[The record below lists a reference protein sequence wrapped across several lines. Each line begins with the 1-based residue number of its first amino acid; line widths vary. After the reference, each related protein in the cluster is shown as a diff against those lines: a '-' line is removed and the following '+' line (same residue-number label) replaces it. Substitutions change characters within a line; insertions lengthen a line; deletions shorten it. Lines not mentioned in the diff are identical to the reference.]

1 MPCSGRGKGSG
12 CGKEE
17 PTTTPTVSAPP
28 WQETPQAAGT
38 GKCLRTH
45 LGHSPASSQACSS
58 PRRVCEG
65 GQCQQHRPHVHPQE
79 EDILPEEPQHW
90 LSLCSLP
97 WGLSWPVQVF
107 KVEGSSQTSLQASS
121 PNSVLPFPSPSPGR
135 ISWHIPASTSWQGA
149 ACLEFRPPPPPVCCL
164 DSPGG
169 HCQPSQTPRSPGPAQ
184 VLRSI
189 SDAQDE
195 GAKSKVTVPYGQVH

>member
-1 MPCSGRGKGSG
+1 MWERRTHHHPYSLR
-12 CGKEE
+12 
-17 PTTTPTVSAPP
+17 PTPAP

-45 LGHSPASSQACSS
+45 FGHSPASSQACSS

-121 PNSVLPFPSPSPGR
+121 PNSSFLSHS
-135 ISWHIPASTSWQGA
+135 
-149 ACLEFRPPPPPVCCL
+149 PPPVE
-164 DSPGG
+164 SPDTSLPVPAGKEQRAWNSGHPTPPYAVWTLLGG

-195 GAKSKVTVPYGQVH
+195 GAKSKVTVSYRQVH

>member
-1 MPCSGRGKGSG
+1 MAEWAPYQGRGGLPRQQPQACNQLGATTRKAGLHLGHTRSFDARASLLPAPEAAG
-12 CGKEE
+12 HPAVLEPREVGVGKKN
-17 PTTTPTVSAPP
+17 PPPPLQSPRPP

-97 WGLSWPVQVF
+97 GGLSWPVQVF
-107 KVEGSSQTSLQASS
+107 KVGGSSQTSLQASS

-135 ISWHIPASTSWQGA
+135 IS
-149 ACLEFRPPPPPVCCL
+149 
-164 DSPGG
+164 
-169 HCQPSQTPRSPGPAQ
+169 
-184 VLRSI
+184 
-189 SDAQDE
+189 
-195 GAKSKVTVPYGQVH
+195 